1 MNRFLPIIVGL
12 LLCNAALAG
21 PARPRVI
28 KIVSRFISPQIS
40 PDSFAAKPKTVY
52 IAGDRYSRVEEEPD
66 AAHGIHGLI
75 IISEPDSWMINLLD
89 HSGRH
94 IVDPGPTFI
103 IHHNILGREAPKEF
117 ASFEFGKEI
126 TFMRTHKAVSLASRE
141 IDHQRCEASQFTHG
155 AYRIVLYATSDTRVP
170 FQLEVYK
177 DGKLDFEVR
186 YISYQTDLPFDAN
199 LFKPP
204 PGITIIEEPH
214 K

>member
-1 MNRFLPIIVGL
+1 MNRFLPIIAGL
-12 LLCNAALAG
+12 LLSNAAFGG
-21 PARPRVI
+21 PTKPNVI
-28 KIVSRFISPQIS
+28 KIVSRFIGPQIP

-52 IAGDRYSRVEEEPD
+52 IAGDSYSRVEEEPD
-66 AAHGIHGLI
+66 AAQGIHGLI
-75 IISEPDSWMINLLD
+75 IVSEPDSWIINLLD

-103 IHHNILGREAPKEF
+103 IHHNILGRDAPKEF

-141 IDHQRCEASQFTHG
+141 IDHQRCEASQFKHE
-155 AYRIVLYATSDTRVP
+155 AYRIVLYTTSDTHIP
-170 FQLEVYK
+170 FQLEIYK

-186 YISYQTDLPFDAN
+186 YISYQTDLPFDAS

-204 PGITIIEEPH
+204 SGITIVEESH